1 MTFTNEGTWDRV
13 LRFFAGIVLGYAA
26 WVIWPGA
33 LAIVSLV
40 IAAIA
45 LVTGLVGWCAAYAL
59 FGFSTR
65 KKVAV

>member
-13 LRFFAGIVLGYAA
+13 FRVLAGILLGYAA
-26 WVIWPGA
+26 WMTWPGT

-40 IAAIA
+40 IAVVA

-65 KKVAV
+65 KKLAT